1 MIHHVRK
8 QRKRSRSP
16 KPQNPTGPSIR
27 MDTRTL
33 YLAFLSA
40 RHIHFAAAFCIFL
53 ASSLALITLSAV
65 FVTITTTK
73 ASVLL
78 LPLVCQLVVWFCVFR
93 PKVVAVAPSKEMR
106 FRLVDRSPSYPSGS
120 PRKKKIFRTGAE
132 IAVEFAS
139 VYVAHTGY
147 LDVRGNPIS
156 GLYAGRKILK
166 GYVALFFN
174 RL

>member
-1 MIHHVRK
+1 
-8 QRKRSRSP
+8 
-16 KPQNPTGPSIR
+16 

-53 ASSLALITLSAV
+53 ASLLALITLSAV
-65 FVTITTTK
+65 LVTITTTK

-120 PRKKKIFRTGAE
+120 SRKKKIFRTGAE

-147 LDVRGNPIS
+147 LSIWMCQSFGKASECMFWRAEIFFEASSWGGNWE
-156 GLYAGRKILK
+156 
-166 GYVALFFN
+166 
-174 RL
+174 